1 MRKRRCREK
10 QEARRTL
17 PAVYTVEAAGVM
29 AAVLFTIMTLIGQAF
44 RIQAKTLGNF
54 GLHLQVE
61 AERHKIEN
69 SEKLKI
75 TEAAE
80 GNGWSLEISA
90 PVYRPER
97 FLRMWSLTEGL
108 S

>member
-1 MRKRRCREK
+1 MKWDEEERTQRKAGDTRGSAGCIYSRGCRS
-10 QEARRTL
+10 
-17 PAVYTVEAAGVM
+17 YGCC
-29 AAVLFTIMTLIGQAF
+29 AF
-44 RIQAKTLGNF
+44 RMQAETLGNF

-61 AERHKIEN
+61 TERHKIEN
-69 SEKLKI
+69 SEEFKI
-75 TEAAE
+75 IEVVE

-90 PVYRPER
+90 PVYRPEK